1 MENIEGES
9 LSQDVGTQPTD
20 YQEEVSFTQP
30 TEYEEVTEPG
40 APTVSFVCAEDPTKS
55 LDVKYEKG
63 KSATLGSSEG
73 SHIRMAGEFISRA
86 MGTFDCKNSGI
97 YFKIQGQNGG
107 RLERA
112 GYRLFFYQQLQWL
125 RPLPPKLRLKVK
137 SCCSKVISLLL
148 AMARIRTLA

>member
-30 TEYEEVTEPG
+30 TEYEEVTEPA

-55 LDVKYEKG
+55 FDVKYEKG
-63 KSATLGSSEG
+63 ESATLGSSEG

-86 MGTFDCKNSGI
+86 MGTFDCKN
-97 YFKIQGQNGG
+97 
-107 RLERA
+107 L
-112 GYRLFFYQQLQWL
+112 
-125 RPLPPKLRLKVK
+125 
-137 SCCSKVISLLL
+137 
-148 AMARIRTLA
+148 